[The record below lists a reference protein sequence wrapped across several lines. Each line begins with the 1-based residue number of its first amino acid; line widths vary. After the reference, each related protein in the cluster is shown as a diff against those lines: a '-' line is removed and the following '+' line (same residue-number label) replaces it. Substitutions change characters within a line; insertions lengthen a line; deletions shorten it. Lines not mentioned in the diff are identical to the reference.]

1 MHFTIDWTAFAILC
15 FALPLIGLIKWRF
28 IAKPQTPSLGFSHVQ
43 GFKTST
49 PNWRLRWLSLP
60 KWLYQASLL
69 SFLLAFLDPHFEA
82 TREAPQTPFHPGAR
96 TTIPTAGIAIY
107 LVLDQSGS
115 MAEQV
120 LTRNASGG
128 RLYVPK
134 IDLLKQVTEQFI
146 HDRSSDLI
154 GLISFARVPKVLVP
168 LTLDQSILIQK
179 LQQLNVVKN
188 PQDDGTAIG
197 YAIFKATN
205 LITATRHY
213 AEELNKAGSTQYD
226 IKSAIVVVVTD
237 GMQDPSRL
245 DKGNRLRTMELDEAA
260 AYAKSQ
266 NVRLYVVNIDPAF
279 GTEQYAPHRRQMQK
293 ITELTGGQFFLANEG
308 QELQQIYANIN
319 ALEKGHIPQTAIQAA
334 KVRAFSFYPYLI
346 SFGLICFLSACLL
359 DTLYFR
365 TFP

>member
-15 FALPLIGLIKWRF
+15 LALPLIGLIKRRF
-28 IAKPQTPSLGFSHVQ
+28 LAKPQTPSLGFSRVQ
-43 GFKTST
+43 GFEASP

-69 SFLLAFLDPHFEA
+69 SFFLAFLDPHFQA
-82 TREAPQTPFHPGAR
+82 TREAAPSHPGAR
-96 TTIPTAGIAIY
+96 TTIPTEGIAIY

-128 RLYVPK
+128 RQYTPK

-146 HDRSSDLI
+146 RDRPNDLI
-154 GLISFARVPKVLVP
+154 GLISFARVPKVLAP
-168 LTLDQSILIQK
+168 LTLDQSILTQE
-179 LQQLNVVKN
+179 LQQLKVVKN

-205 LITATRHY
+205 LIAATRRY
-213 AEELNKAGSTQYD
+213 ADELNKAGTTQYD

-260 AYAKSQ
+260 AYAKNQ

-334 KVRAFSFYPYLI
+334 RVRTFSFYPYFI